1 MANTIRVQDVLN
13 GAAGE
18 AFLQLGTRRRP
29 FMELVNIEATV
40 EKNKTEVPILG
51 RMNKGNKTTGATCSG
66 SATIH
71 KMTSDFASYMFDFIT
86 TSEDIYFDITVTNN
100 DLTSSLGVQ
109 RIILKNCNMDSAV
122 IASLNADDQVLDE
135 DFDFTFEGF
144 EIQSRFNEIPELS
157 WT

>member
-1 MANTIRVQDVLN
+1 MTSTIRVQDVLN

-18 AFLQLGTRRRP
+18 AYLELDGRRRP
-29 FMELVNIEATV
+29 FMELVEIEATV

-51 RMNKGNKTTGATCSG
+51 RMNKGNKTTGASCSG

-71 KMTSDFASYMFDFIT
+71 KMTSDFAQYMYDFIVT
-86 TSEDIYFDITVTNN
+86 GQDIYFDITVTNN
-100 DLTSSLGVQ
+100 DLTSSLGIQ

-122 IASLNADDQVLDE
+122 IASLNADDSVLDE

-144 EIQSRFNEIPELS
+144 EIQSRFNELPELA

>member
-1 MANTIRVQDVLN
+1 MAQTIRVQDVLN

-18 AFLQLGTRRRP
+18 AYLTIGNRRRP
-29 FMELVNIEATV
+29 LMELVNIEAKV

-71 KMTSDFASYMFDFIT
+71 KMTSDFAEYMLNFMT
-86 TSEDIYFDITVTNN
+86 TSEDVYFDVTVTNN
-100 DLTSSLGVQ
+100 DLTSSLGIQ

-122 IASLNADDQVLDE
+122 IASLDADDSILDE

-144 EIQSRFNEIPELS
+144 EIQSKFNELPELS
-157 WT
+157 WS